1 MSNFTKFCLHM
12 YSVLEE
18 LTHGQEGEDAV
29 DLVELEPEGE
39 HDAEG
44 GPEAEDDGEDSGD
57 GEVGPVADPAEAADD
72 EHGVGKHEDVADGQ
86 LVVGLAHPLGHAV
99 AEAEREPNT

>member
-1 MSNFTKFCLHM
+1 M
-12 YSVLEE
+12 
-18 LTHGQEGEDAV
+18 

-57 GEVGPVADPAEAADD
+57 GEVGPVTDPPEAADD
-72 EHGVGKHEDVADGQ
+72 EHGVAEHEDVSDGQ
-86 LVVGLAHPLGHAV
+86 LVGGIPDPDGHDV
-99 AEAEREPNT
+99 AEAEIRRVTQVMI